1 MEQLMEKL
9 IAAIRDIGAKLE
21 KGAFSNEDQVSKG
34 VVMRL
39 LQVLGWQVFDPEQ
52 VSSEFRIAN
61 RKVDYALHH
70 QPFGPVV
77 LIEVKDVGKATAKGE
92 EQLFDYCS
100 KRGVPLAVLTDGR
113 SWNFYFPAGMG
124 SYEQRRFA
132 VADLSK
138 DDASDCARRLTR
150 YLGFGVVVS
159 GQSHVD
165 AQRDYDAYRKQIVA
179 KEQFTPAL
187 KALVIEADPQF
198 VALFCDRVEQL
209 CQIRPDEA
217 EVTRFLRDTRFL
229 GDEAPRPPVVSKPL
243 KKPKP
248 VPARVTVPE
257 PPPPPQGRYSLT
269 VRGKKTHYK
278 TGKEVLAAAFRE
290 LASRDAGFCAR
301 YASRFS
307 GRVKQY
313 LAQQKEALYPKNPE
327 LLANEAVE
335 VAPGWWLGTHM
346 GNPQKER
353 RVKEACEVAGAPY
366 PSELSVH
373 LPVHGSGSGS

>member
-39 LQVLGWQVFDPEQ
+39 LQVLGWDVFDPDR
-52 VSSEFRIAN
+52 VSSEFRIAS
-61 RKVDYALHH
+61 RKVDYALLH

-100 KRGVPLAVLTDGR
+100 KQGVPLAVLTDGR
-113 SWNFYFPAGMG
+113 SWNFYFPAGTG

-132 VADLSK
+132 VAHLL
-138 DDASDCARRLTR
+138 DDDPSDCALRLTR

-159 GQSHVD
+159 GQSHTD

-187 KALVIEADPQF
+187 KALVTEADPQF

-217 EVTRFLRDTRFL
+217 EVTRFLR
-229 GDEAPRPPVVSKPL
+229 GEAPRPPGSSTPFTKPR
-243 KKPKP
+243 P
-248 VPARVTVPE
+248 VPAPE
-257 PPPPPQGRYSLT
+257 PTPAHGRYSLT
-269 VRGKKTHYK
+269 VRGKKTHFK
-278 TGKEVLAAAFRE
+278 TGKEVLAAAFEE
-290 LASRDAGFCAR
+290 LAGRDAGFCAR
-301 YASRFS
+301 YSSRFS
-307 GRVKQY
+307 GRSRRY
-313 LAQQKEALYPKNPE
+313 LTQQKEALYPNNPM
-327 LLANEAVE
+327 LLANDAVE

-346 GNPQKER
+346 GNPQKEL
-353 RVKEACEVAGAPY
+353 RVREACEVAGVPY

-373 LPVHGSGSGS
+373 LPVHGSGSGV